1 MSELRSHPESL
12 FLYLKTTI
20 EVQTTGTLDI
30 SCLQNV
36 DTVDCPSARNARLQS
51 NGVQAYLEAISTSLK
66 VLHNN
71 RVNVTDELMELY
83 FEVKL
88 SESYK

>member
-12 FLYLKTTI
+12 FLYLKTVI

-36 DTVDCPSARNARLQS
+36 DNLDFPSARNARLQS

-66 VLHNN
+66 LLHNN